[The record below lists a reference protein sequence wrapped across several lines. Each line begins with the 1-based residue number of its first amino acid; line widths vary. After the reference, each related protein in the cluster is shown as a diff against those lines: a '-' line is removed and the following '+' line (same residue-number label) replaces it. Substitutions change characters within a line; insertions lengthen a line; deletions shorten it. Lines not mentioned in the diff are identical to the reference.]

1 MPLISQQ
8 ITDWYLLHGRTLPWR
23 FQGGAHPNPYY
34 VWISEI
40 MLQQTTV
47 KTVLSYFDKFV
58 KKYPTVFDLANAP
71 IDEVLLIWQGM
82 GYYTRARKLHE
93 CAKVIVEQYHGKIPD
108 NREELLKLPGIG
120 PYTSASISALAFNL
134 PESAV
139 DGNVIRVITR
149 YFAMSEPTNQI
160 IDLIDEHARQI
171 ASTATCPADYA
182 SAIMDLGATVCTPKN
197 PKCVDCPLVE
207 NCLAKKQKQ
216 IEIIPNVV
224 KMKRG
229 KRKGFV
235 FIIKNKKNE
244 IFIRK
249 RTEQGLL
256 NGLYEFPWN
265 TDLTNPFNEKASGIK
280 VKHVFTHFDLSLEL
294 IFVQNEKPPFT
305 DGFFIPIKNLPKFA
319 FSTLMNKVKREFL

>member
-8 ITDWYLLHGRTLPWR
+8 IIDWYLLHGRTLPWR
-23 FQGGAHPNPYY
+23 FQGGPHPNPYF

-47 KTVLSYFDKFV
+47 KTVYSYFEKFI
-58 KKYPTVFDLANAP
+58 KKYPTVFDLANAN
-71 IDEVLLIWQGM
+71 IDEVLLMWQGM

-93 CAKVIVEQYHGKIPD
+93 CAKVIVEQYDGKIPS

-149 YFAMSEPTNQI
+149 YFAMSEPTNKI
-160 IDLIDEHARQI
+160 IDIIDEQARKI
-171 ASTATCPADYA
+171 ASTASCPADYT
-182 SAIMDLGATVCTPKN
+182 SAIMDLGATICTPKN
-197 PKCVDCPLVE
+197 PKCEECPLVDK
-207 NCLAKKQKQ
+207 CLAKKQNQ
-216 IEIIPNVV
+216 IELIPNIV
-224 KMKRG
+224 KMKRDN
-229 KRKGFV
+229 RKGYV
-235 FIIKNKKNE
+235 FIIKNKKGE

-249 RTEQGLL
+249 RTEAGLL
-256 NGLYEFPWN
+256 NGLYEYPWN
-265 TDLTNPFNEKASGIK
+265 TDYSNPFNEKPSGIK

-294 IFVQNEKPPFT
+294 VFVQNEKPPFS
-305 DGFFIPIKNLPKFA
+305 DGFFISVKNLSKFA
-319 FSTLMNKVKREFL
+319 FSTLMNKVKKEFL